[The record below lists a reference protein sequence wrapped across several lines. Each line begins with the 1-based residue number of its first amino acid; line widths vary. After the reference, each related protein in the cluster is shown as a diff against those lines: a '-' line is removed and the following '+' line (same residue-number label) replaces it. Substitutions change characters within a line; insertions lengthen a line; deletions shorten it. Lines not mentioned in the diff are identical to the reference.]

1 MVRKKLTYPIYS
13 PYAEDVWK
21 ILPRL
26 TLTAGVRYSYMP
38 FAKADQGYATAFD
51 PAKFDPSA
59 APGVTQTGALVLT
72 PNYNPVNGLIYNGL
86 NGVPLNLSNAH
97 KNYISPS
104 VGFAWDIYG
113 NGRVSI
119 RGGYA
124 INYLKSG
131 SSSDCQDSCIGQPAV
146 TQINLT
152 GSNFPNPLNGQTT
165 VPSAPNI
172 FGEDIHNIQA
182 AKIHSYSLSVQ
193 QEFGTNWWIEIAGAG
208 VAGRNLPLGT
218 ERESNAALPGLQLQP
233 PNQRRW
239 NQYGVLRA
247 LPGVRN
253 DQLRDLHR
261 HRELEC
267 IGDEHPSSGR
277 ARSHLPRAIHLV
289 ARPLGCTQPAGLR
302 R

>member
-1 MVRKKLTYPIYS
+1 M
-13 PYAEDVWK
+13 
-21 ILPRL
+21 
-26 TLTAGVRYSYMP
+26 
-38 FAKADQGYATAFD
+38 QHAFD
-51 PAKFDPSA
+51 PSKFDPSA

-86 NGVPLNLSNAH
+86 NGIPLNLSNAH

-152 GSNFPNPLNGQTT
+152 GATFPNPLNGQTT
-165 VPSAPNI
+165 IPSAPNI

-208 VAGRNLPLGT
+208 VAGRNLPL
-218 ERESNAALPGLQLQP
+218 ELNMNQMLPYQGYDYNP
-233 PNQRRW
+233 EINKGGISTAYYAP
-239 NQYGVLRA
+239 
-247 LPGVRN
+247 
-253 DQLRDLHR
+253 
-261 HRELEC
+261 
-267 IGDEHPSSGR
+267 
-277 ARSHLPRAIHLV
+277 
-289 ARPLGCTQPAGLR
+289 
-302 R
+302 